1 MFFINNDG
9 MDIYSNWLVKNLI
22 GLRLII
28 IGWRWLADI
37 GLLKSIFLHGLYFC
51 YLKAEVPF

>member
-28 IGWRWLADI
+28 GCRWLADI